1 MFSMLNPFSRKRGI
15 TDRMFV
21 VVSED
26 WKARL
31 IHCIFMYKDNA
42 RGYHLARE
50 YYKLL
55 KNMKP
60 DKERSIEYV
69 DFSNGMERK
78 LNYCPL
84 Y

>member
-1 MFSMLNPFSRKRGI
+1 MLSLLLPYSRKRKV
-15 TDRMFV
+15 TDKMFV
-21 VVSED
+21 VVSEE
-26 WKARL
+26 WKANL
-31 IHCIFMYKDNA
+31 IHCLFMYNDNQ
-42 RGYHLARE
+42 RGYHLAKE

-55 KNMKP
+55 KNLKP
-60 DKERSIEYV
+60 NTDRTIEYV